1 LQVRAGSSIAVFGS
15 GSVGLSAIMGAVVAG
30 CTTIVAID
38 INPARLEMARE
49 LGATH
54 TVHAGEVELL
64 PALQQISR
72 GGLDYTLETTA
83 QPRVF
88 RQAVEALRPLG
99 VCGLIGAAPFGTEV
113 TFDMTSIL
121 MGRTIRGILEGD
133 SVPDLFIPR
142 LIDLHMQGRFP
153 FDRLISDYELAQIN
167 EAAADAEQGRV
178 IKPVLHT

>member
-1 LQVRAGSSIAVFGS
+1 
-15 GSVGLSAIMGAVVAG
+15 
-30 CTTIVAID
+30 
-38 INPARLEMARE
+38 
-49 LGATH
+49 
-54 TVHAGEVELL
+54 
-64 PALQQISR
+64 
-72 GGLDYTLETTA
+72 
-83 QPRVF
+83 
-88 RQAVEALRPLG
+88 
-99 VCGLIGAAPFGTEV
+99 
-113 TFDMTSIL
+113 MTSIL